1 MLFYARMA
9 HHAAVD
15 LDLEPISRAVA
26 NLDALRRPL
35 ALGPALH
42 AHLGGVG
49 IGGVGLGGAGWQLA
63 MGRGRSLGWGYVGL
77 QPTRVG
83 LQALR
88 RCVLGALV
96 RLLPAVQLGVIA
108 S

>member
-63 MGRGRSLGWGYVGL
+63 MGRGRSLGWGYVGCSRHAWGCR
-77 QPTRVG
+77 PSADASSAPSSV
-83 LQALR
+83 
-88 RCVLGALV
+88 CF
-96 RLLPAVQLGVIA
+96 QLY